1 MYPRIGLPLSQL
13 RAHFTQN
20 YFSSLFPSASCFDCG
35 ISFCNIV
42 YIVNWLV
49 SVIAAY
55 LNMILIAHNAL
66 LTTHFPAGPQFVGQL
81 FRIRFLPL

>member
-13 RAHFTQN
+13 DAHFTQN
-20 YFSSLFPSASCFDCG
+20 HFSSLFPSASCFDRG

-42 YIVNWLV
+42 YIVDWLV

-55 LNMILIAHNAL
+55 LNMILVAHNTL
-66 LTTHFPAGPQFVGQL
+66 LTTHFPTGLQFA
-81 FRIRFLPL
+81 